1 MKALEPVLTLQ
12 LFPEER
18 RALLDLLSSLSVPQ
32 WHAPTVCPGWSVKD
46 IAAHLLADDLGRL
59 SRGRDRYAAGGLLWT
74 GQGDFSAAL
83 LEYVNEANERWVA
96 ATRRLSPRLL
106 IDLLRWSGEET
117 QRYFETLD
125 MFAMGEP
132 VTWAGP
138 EPAPVWLDIAREYT
152 ERWLH
157 QAQVR
162 DATRYPLLTK
172 PRLFAP
178 VLDTFVRALPHTF
191 RDTAAPEGTHLILL
205 ISGMGAQG
213 LAPLQWSLVRDA
225 SRWALFGAAEAEPAA
240 TVTIDADTAWR
251 LFTKGISKPEAAS
264 HSTITGDQALGE
276 KVLDTVSIIA

>member
-32 WHAPTVCPGWSVKD
+32 WHAPTVCPGWSVND

-191 RDTAAPEGTHLILL
+191 RDTAAPEGTHLLL
-205 ISGMGAQG
+205 MISGMGAQG

-225 SRWALFGAAEAEPAA
+225 SRWELFDAAEGEPAA